1 MTFTRREAVLGASAL
16 ALFAVSPARA
26 QTSNDAQELI
36 RKFCDG
42 KTPVEGRVRID
53 APEIAENGN
62 MVPMTVSVDSPMTAA
77 DHVKDVLVVA
87 TGNPRGGV
95 CTFHFTQRSG
105 VAEANTRIRLG
116 ETQDIVA
123 VARMSDGS
131 LFTGSRNVKV
141 TIGGCGG

>member
-1 MTFTRREAVLGASAL
+1 MTFTRRETMLGASAL
-16 ALFAVSPARA
+16 ALAAVAPATA
-26 QTSNDAQELI
+26 QTRNDAQDLI

-42 KTPVEGRVRID
+42 RTPSEARVRID

-62 MVPMTVSVDSPMTAA
+62 MVPMTVAVESPMSEA
-77 DHVKDVLVVA
+77 DHVKEVLVVA

-95 CTFHFTQRSG
+95 CTFRFTPRSG

-116 ETQDIVA
+116 ETQDIIA
-123 VARMSDGS
+123 VAKTSDGS
-131 LFTGSRNVKV
+131 LFVGSRNVKV